1 MAYRT
6 RLSNSPK
13 RNNIKTFRL
22 SDVSLEML
30 HDITKIINVNSPVK
44 LSESDALELIL
55 SFYYSENLDRTI
67 VSPPVAKGISS

>member
-22 SDVSLEML
+22 SDLSLEML
-30 HDITKIINVNSPVK
+30 HDITKLINVNSPVK

-55 SFYYSENLDRTI
+55 SYYYSEKIDQSI
-67 VSPPVAKGISS
+67 ASPPMAKGICV